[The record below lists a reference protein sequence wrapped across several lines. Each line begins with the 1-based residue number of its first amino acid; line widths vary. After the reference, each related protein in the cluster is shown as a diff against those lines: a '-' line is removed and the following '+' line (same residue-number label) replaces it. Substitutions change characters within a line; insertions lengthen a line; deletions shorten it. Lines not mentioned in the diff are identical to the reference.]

1 MQTSRRRPV
10 LLGKREV
17 IDVVGNGQYGRS
29 EFTKS
34 SRFGEV
40 AIGKFFRR
48 FLENKTVRKEHIGF
62 GQRYRHV
69 RRRFERVRV
78 GAFRNDS
85 RDLRE
90 SPGDIRNDR
99 RDWGDSG

>member
-1 MQTSRRRPV
+1 MGIR
-10 LLGKREV
+10 LAAIFGKREV

-48 FLENKTVRKEHIGF
+48 FLENKTVCEEHIGF
-62 GQRYRHV
+62 VQRYGHA
-69 RRRFERVRV
+69 RRGFERVRV

-85 RDLRE
+85 RDLRQ

-99 RDWGDSG
+99 RDWGHSG